1 MEWRAVGPGVQH
13 HDRPAGLGQ
22 FDRQGKSHWPT
33 AGNRH
38 IIAIHRQNL
47 DTLFAVVL
55 DIETVYGVR
64 NRENLPM
71 NDHAPASVIW
81 MRPTRGSRGPEPSRD
96 REAITAV
103 AIGIADREGLVVVS
117 MWWLSAE
124 IGTGTSSLYR
134 YFARK
139 DDLLN
144 LMVDGALGVG
154 VMATTGNWLEDLR
167 YMAHATR
174 ALFLVYFWLVLFF

>member
-1 MEWRAVGPGVQH
+1 MEWRAVGPGFQH

-71 NDHAPASVIW
+71 NDHAHASVIW

-96 REAITAV
+96 REAISAV
-103 AIGIADREGLVVVS
+103 AIGIADREGLAAVS
-117 MWWLSAE
+117 MRRLAAE

-134 YFARK
+134 YFAHKNDLHNQK
-139 DDLLN
+139 DKN
-144 LMVDGALGVG
+144 THNNSKKT
-154 VMATTGNWLEDLR
+154 TTGNWLEDLR
-167 YMAHATR
+167 HMAHATR
-174 ALFLVYFWLVLFF
+174 ALFKAHPW